1 MNEDLTPWIQNF
13 IFNLILSSGQTIQNL
28 VCRII
33 NNGRILKVSNLLE
46 EFQNVYHSRL
56 CERENKGGSHTLAS
70 EVMTCC
76 RTWTS
81 LSTSCFM
88 SLQESV
94 ECRQTLS
101 HIEILCRPV
110 SEPAG
115 HQVSRD
121 THKHTPPPALEDHRP
136 GHGKASSLQSY
147 RWDFEIIFH
156 SHLLY
161 QWLAKHTWTWTTYTL
176 LSCNYSW
183 TGEPC
188 LPRGL
193 VFSQVCFKKS

>member
-1 MNEDLTPWIQNF
+1 
-13 IFNLILSSGQTIQNL
+13 
-28 VCRII
+28 
-33 NNGRILKVSNLLE
+33 
-46 EFQNVYHSRL
+46 
-56 CERENKGGSHTLAS
+56 
-70 EVMTCC
+70 MTCC

-147 RWDFEIIFH
+147 RWDLEIIFH

-183 TGEPC
+183 TGEPVC
-188 LPRGL
+188 LEALCFHKCALKSPNFISSPKKRRGGRASHSLCAHFPRSPSSASRSPL
-193 VFSQVCFKKS
+193 APFFITSDPIC